1 MKREAVTGGKVLRA
15 WLAYGLTALCV
26 VGVVAGLVSQM
37 VSPAA
42 QRAVWFAAGLACALQ
57 LVAFAGLLRVRDEA
71 HQFLV
76 AWVTGMALRF
86 GAVGGVAWWLGRSAA
101 LPREAALLSLVGF
114 AFLLLLMEPL
124 FLRWDLRRS

>member
-1 MKREAVTGGKVLRA
+1 MKPGAVTGGKVLRA

-26 VGVVAGLVSQM
+26 LGVVAGLVSR
-37 VSPAA
+37 VISPAA

-57 LVAFAGLLRVRDEA
+57 LVAFAGLLRVRDET
-71 HQFLV
+71 HQFLAV
-76 AWVTGMALRF
+76 WVMGMALRF
-86 GAVGGVAWWLGRSAA
+86 GAVGGVAWWLSRSAA